1 LLWLLTSYL
10 ICPGN
15 DSSRVPWWSK
25 QSQDILPY
33 RIFIWLCGS
42 IFIALPVCSNGPG
55 FLFWSVG
62 LMVPKRIFNYAWSIH
77 RFDIVMYTYKSI
89 SNFFIV
95 SGTHWDYHENFI
107 SCYRKTWLND
117 LNGRTS
123 WSSTFNGLETKNK
136 ICWEQKQGFQDV
148 NMIPSFG
155 NW

>member
-1 LLWLLTSYL
+1 MISRGFRGDPSTHKIYFLTESSFGFADLFSLLCLFALMGLASYSDQLVWWYQKGFSIMHEVSIVL
-10 ICPGN
+10 ILSCT
-15 DSSRVPWWSK
+15 
-25 QSQDILPY
+25 
-33 RIFIWLCGS
+33 
-42 IFIALPVCSNGPG
+42 
-55 FLFWSVG
+55 
-62 LMVPKRIFNYAWSIH
+62 H
-77 RFDIVMYTYKSI
+77 KSI

-107 SCYRKTWLND
+107 SWYRKTWLNS